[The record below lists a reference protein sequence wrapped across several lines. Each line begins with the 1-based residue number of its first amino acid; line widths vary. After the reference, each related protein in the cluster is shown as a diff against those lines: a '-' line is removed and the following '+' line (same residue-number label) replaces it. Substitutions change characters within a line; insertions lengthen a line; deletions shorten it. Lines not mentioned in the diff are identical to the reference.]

1 MTKKL
6 KNLLSKW
13 NVLAIALVAMMS
25 VGLSSCG
32 GDDDH
37 NNDIADSTIG
47 DYYIKFDVVDR
58 GTLSDAQANQFVGSL
73 NSTIKP
79 MNASTKAQAVY
90 NFDSGIESIRVGYSG
105 NNDFEVSFK
114 ASLML
119 KTSTIK
125 SNIIHITRH
134 GCTIE

>member
-25 VGLSSCG
+25 VGLSSCD
-32 GDDDH
+32 GDDLKE
-37 NNDIADSTIG
+37 DIEDSTLG
-47 DYYIKFDVVDR
+47 DYYFKFDVVDR
-58 GTLSDAQANQFVGSL
+58 GTLSDAQANQLVGSL
-73 NSTIKP
+73 NTDIST
-79 MNASTKAQAVY
+79 MNAYTKAQAVY
-90 NFDSGIESIRVGYSG
+90 VFDREIESLRVGFSG
-105 NNDFEVSFK
+105 NNDFEVSLK